1 MMKKDNFTGL
11 RWQEDITTLLQ
22 AFIWDMRITVQTK
35 YGYYTGEKAFIRDTI
50 LELKSVANW

>member
-1 MMKKDNFTGL
+1 MGDMMKKDNFTGL

-35 YGYYTGEKAFIRDTI
+35 
-50 LELKSVANW
+50 